1 MDDGT
6 YTLKEFFSARS
17 KSGSPEIKSRLEK
30 SDRIASLRE
39 KVSNSVG
46 KPGWPMALEEIFKKT
61 VDLLDISVLDLLVGG
76 WDTYQGLKKYLDKEK
91 YPSTQSVLVPLAE
104 HTVKSE
110 HHPRI
115 EIFINDEPVGTIG
128 FEITLT
134 FTARG
139 VILLIQDGRIKEAK
153 TGEIKAKGSLKCEGA
168 LLLEQDFR
176 PIPLPGSV
184 DLGDGIPIPA

>member
-76 WDTYQGLKKYLDKEK
+76 WDTYQGLKKYRDKEK

-153 TGEIKAKGSLKCEGA
+153 
-168 LLLEQDFR
+168 DWR
-176 PIPLPGSV
+176 
-184 DLGDGIPIPA
+184 D